1 MLKVPVREWVED
13 HVVNDAEHHCRG
25 PDPERQRKHCHPC
38 KTAVLPQTA
47 PRIPEIPEEIFYVV
61 LHPRFAAVLL
71 HLFEAA
77 KSELRPASC
86 LPFVETAGHEVPDPL
101 FQMET

>member
-1 MLKVPVREWVED
+1 MLKVPVREWIEH
-13 HVVNDAEHHCRG
+13 HVVNDAEHHRRG
-25 PDPERQRKHCHPC
+25 PDSECQRKHRHRC

-47 PRIPEIPEEIFYVV
+47 HRIPKIAEEIFYVV

-71 HLFEAA
+71 HLFESA
-77 KSELRPASC
+77 KSELRPASG
-86 LPFVETAGHEVPDPL
+86 LHFVETAGLEVPDPL